1 MTHNRFLILQGEVES
16 IAQMKPK
23 GATDH
28 EEGLLEYLE
37 DIIGTN
43 RYKKLIEE
51 AAVDVERLGD
61 ERQVQMN
68 RVKLVEKE
76 KGALEVRLDLVHRV
90 EYARLTVRLFA
101 SSFYRPGKRR
111 PTPTSAISSSSS
123 DCRTNCTNGMRTKPV
138 PIDSCT
144 RSRPPRRKRNSMP
157 SLSGKRLT
165 GSDTRPIL
173 PSMRARSSISRC
185 VGTERILD
193 HHVSVSEGCTR

>member
-1 MTHNRFLILQGEVES
+1 LTHNRFLILQGEVES

-23 GATDH
+23 GATEH

-76 KGALEVRLDLVHRV
+76 KGALEVSSGSL
-90 EYARLTVRLFA
+90 LTQ
-101 SSFYRPGKRR
+101 
-111 PTPTSAISSSSS
+111 
-123 DCRTNCTNGMRTKPV
+123 
-138 PIDSCT
+138 
-144 RSRPPRRKRNSMP
+144 
-157 SLSGKRLT
+157 SL
-165 GSDTRPIL
+165 
-173 PSMRARSSISRC
+173 
-185 VGTERILD
+185 TEL
-193 HHVSVSEGCTR
+193 